1 MPLPFRPSFAAP
13 SARWGGPGRGLRAFF
28 LAFALTALLA
38 DFLANDMPLACTW
51 QGHLRLPV
59 AERYAVSLGM
69 LQWPAEFHRGQWDD
83 PGFGGK
89 AWPPVPY
96 HAGTL
101 DLANAGCRSPFGE
114 QDVAGARYRHWLG
127 TDRLGRDVLAGLIH
141 GTRPALL
148 VGVLGTALAFLI
160 GLLVGGVTGFFGDDR
175 LRAGPLTLLGAAA
188 GALLGL
194 FLAGR
199 IVSPAPGAETT
210 AAWPS
215 VLAALAVAAALP
227 ALAWRTG
234 QALDERLTQRRFRL
248 PADLLGMRFV
258 EAFQAMPGLL
268 LLLALVPVFRTPS
281 LGNVVLIVGLIRW
294 PSVARYARAEL
305 MRIRNLPYIEAAEL
319 IGVPP
324 WRLLWRHALPN
335 ALQPL
340 LVVAAFGMASGVL
353 LEAFLSFLGL
363 GLPADA
369 VTWGGMLDQ
378 ARRQFSAWWLA
389 LFPGLAIFSVVLAL
403 NLAGEALQARV
414 DPRRPYVSRR

>member
-1 MPLPFRPSFAAP
+1 MPTPTRRPPHRPAAP
-13 SARWGGPGRGLRAFF
+13 RGRGLRFF
-28 LAFALTALLA
+28 FAAFALTALLA
-38 DFLANDMPLACTW
+38 DFLANDKPLACLWNGT
-51 QGHLRLPV
+51 LRLPV
-59 AERYAVSLGM
+59 AEKYMVSLG
-69 LQWPAEFHRGQWDD
+69 LLRWPEAFHRGAWDD
-83 PGFGGK
+83 PAIG
-89 AWPPVPY
+89 ATIWPPITY

-101 DLANAGCRSPFGE
+101 DLRNAGSRSPFGP
-114 QDVAGARYRHWLG
+114 QDVAGPRYRHWLG
-127 TDRLGRDVLAGLIH
+127 TDPIGRDVLAGLIH

-148 VGVLGTALAFLI
+148 VGVLGTAIAFLI
-160 GLLVGGVTGFFGDDR
+160 GLLVGGITGFFGDDR
-175 LRAGPLTLLGAAA
+175 LRAGPLTLVSTGAFAV
-188 GALLGL
+188 LGL
-194 FLAGR
+194 FYAWR
-199 IVSPAPGAETT
+199 IATPGADAEDS

-215 VLAALAVAAALP
+215 VLAALLLAFALP
-227 ALAWRTG
+227 ALGWRAG
-234 QALDERLTQRRFRL
+234 QRLDARFTKRRFRL

-268 LLLALVPVFRTPS
+268 LLLALVPVFRSPS
-281 LGNVVLIVGLIRW
+281 LANVVLIVGLIRW
-294 PSVARYARAEL
+294 PSVARYTRGEL
-305 MRIRNLPYIEAAEL
+305 LRIRNLTYIEAAEL
-319 IGVPP
+319 GGVPP

-340 LVVAAFGMASGVL
+340 LVLAAFGAASGVL

-414 DPRRPYVSRR
+414 DTRRPYVPLR